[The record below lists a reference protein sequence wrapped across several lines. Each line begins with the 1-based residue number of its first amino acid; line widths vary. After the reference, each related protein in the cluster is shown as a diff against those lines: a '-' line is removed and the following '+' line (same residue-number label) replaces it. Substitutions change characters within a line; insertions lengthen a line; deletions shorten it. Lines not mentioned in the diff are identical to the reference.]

1 MKQIFD
7 KTSYDISKKITRAY
21 STSFSLGIRMLS
33 RQIRPSIYAIYG
45 FVRYADEI
53 VDTFHNY
60 HQAELL
66 EDFVTNYKKA
76 LTRKISMNPVLNAFQ
91 EVVHKYELY
100 DLVDDFIASMR
111 LDLTKKEYQTFDE
124 YERYIHGS
132 ANVVGLMCLKVFLE
146 GDNERYKQLEPYAIK
161 LGSAFQ
167 KVNFLRDIRNDI
179 GDLGRSYFPNLTGT
193 ELSNEAKDEIV
204 GDIEADFRKAFVG
217 IRQLPVKARFGVY
230 SAYRYYLFLL
240 NLLKKSDSKEL
251 MHKRIRVSNPMKFF
265 ILFKAYLRHIFNRL

>member
-1 MKQIFD
+1 MKHIFD
-7 KTSYDISKKITRAY
+7 KTSYEISKKITRAY
-21 STSFSLGIRMLS
+21 STSFSMGIRMLS
-33 RQIRPSIYAIYG
+33 RHIRPSIYAIYG

-66 EDFVTNYKKA
+66 EDFITNYDKA
-76 LTRKISMNPVLNAFQ
+76 LTRKISMNPVLNSFQ

-100 DLVDDFIASMR
+100 GLVDDFIASMR
-111 LDLTKKEYQTFDE
+111 LDLTKKDYHTLDE
-124 YERYIHGS
+124 YEKYIHGS

-146 GDNERYKQLEPYAIK
+146 GDNAQYKKLEPYAIK

-179 GDLGRSYFPNLTGT
+179 GELGRSYFPNLTGT
-193 ELSNEAKDEIV
+193 ELSNQAKDEIV
-204 GDIEADFRKAFVG
+204 KDIEADFNQAFVG

-230 SAYRYYLFLL
+230 SAYRYYLHLL
-240 NLLKKSDSKEL
+240 HKLKNADSKEL
-251 MHKRIRVSNPMKFF
+251 MHKRIRVSNAMKFF
-265 ILFKAYLRHIFNRL
+265 ILTKAYLRHIFNKL

>member
-7 KTSYDISKKITRAY
+7 QTSYEISKKITRAY
-21 STSFSLGIRMLS
+21 STSFSLGIRMLYKTM
-33 RQIRPSIYAIYG
+33 RPPIYAIYG

-66 EDFVTNYKKA
+66 EDFVSNYNKA
-76 LTRKISMNPVLNAFQ
+76 LLRKISMNPVLNAFQ

-100 DLVDDFIASMR
+100 ELVDDFIASMR
-111 LDLTKKEYQTFDE
+111 LDLTKKDYSTFDE

-146 GDNERYKQLEPYAIK
+146 GDNEKYKQLEPYAIK

-193 ELSNEAKDEIV
+193 ELSNEAKNEIV
-204 GDIEADFRKAFVG
+204 SDIENDFNQAFIG
-217 IRQLPVKARFGVY
+217 IKQLPFRARFGVY
-230 SAYRYYLFLL
+230 SAYRYYLHLL
-240 NLLKKSDSKEL
+240 QLLRKSDSKEL
-251 MHKRIRVSNPMKFF
+251 MHKRIRVSDPMKFY
-265 ILFKAYLRHIFNRL
+265 ILFKSYIRHKLNIL